1 MRIAKLAM
9 AALGLLVSWAAGAVT
24 FTVNSVADVAASGD
38 LANGVCETA
47 SGNGVCTLRAALQK
61 ANAFPGGGGVVISV
75 PAGSYARGSP
85 YPAITAALTLQG
97 AGLASTIVDAAGL
110 DRGFTVAPGAVV
122 TISGFTI
129 RNAAPPMPTQVG
141 AGVRNVGTLT
151 LADSLVVDGAAG
163 GVSNGGTMT
172 LRNSSVLRNRTA
184 DFGGGVV
191 NDISATL
198 TIVDSVIAYNSS
210 DQGGGGIVA
219 LGSSRTTLVDSTVSN
234 NFSGGSGGGGIR
246 LPIGSS
252 VLELYNSTIAGN
264 LAVPGAGVGI
274 YGGGIQNDG
283 SGIVR
288 IQNSLFAYNYVVSTP
303 LDCAGAVVSLDY
315 NSFSTTDLCEI
326 TGSTSHNQVGG
337 DPMLDALRLNGG
349 PTLTRAL
356 LAGSPAIGAI
366 PSAHCTDQ
374 LGAPLATD
382 QRGSRRGA
390 AACDIGAF
398 EGALPTPMFDVNLIR
413 NGDAEQSAGAPT
425 GATVGVP
432 NWRVVAGAFT
442 VVPYGAPGGFP
453 VVGTDVVQGAHG
465 ANFFAGGPSTSGAQA
480 TQTISLAAASAAI
493 DAGMVAFVVSGDF
506 GGFADDHDSAYL
518 DVAFQDA
525 ARNPIGT
532 TTTIGDYPLN
542 DRVKT
547 GLWGKVLLGPVPA
560 GARYAVVTLNMIHEN
575 GAYND
580 GYADN
585 LRLVLSK
592 GVNGPD
598 LNQHGLTGS
607 WYEPATAGQGFE
619 VEVFPDFPS
628 AGTGLAQVSWFTF
641 DALAGGAERQRWYTF
656 SGSPQRTLL
665 TIYENTGGNFNAPP
679 ITTGKPVG
687 VAFPTFDSCTSGILM
702 YSFSDD
708 SGRAGVIPLT
718 RLTPNVTCSMT
729 AARPTNADFALS
741 GNWFDPATSGQGL
754 TVEVNPNAGV
764 LFAAW
769 YTYTPSSGG
778 MSQQRWFTAQ
788 GAFAAGARSI
798 PVQLYETT
806 GGLFDAQ
813 TFPAPN
819 TVAVGSGT
827 LTFASC
833 SSAKL
838 DFNFTG
844 GTSAGKSGSIA
855 LVRVGPVPPGCV

>member
-1 MRIAKLAM
+1 MRIAKATIVM
-9 AALGLLVSWAAGAVT
+9 LGLLASWATSALT

-47 SGNGVCTLRAALQK
+47 PGNGVCTLHAALQK
-61 ANAFPGGGGVVISV
+61 GNAYPGGGAVINV
-75 PAGSYARGSP
+75 PAGSYVRGSP

-97 AGLASTIVDAAGL
+97 AGLVSTIVDAAGL

-122 TISGFTI
+122 AISGFTI
-129 RNAAPPMPTQVG
+129 RNAAPPFPTQVG

-151 LADSLVVDGAAG
+151 LADSLVVDGADG

-184 DFGGGVV
+184 NFGGGVF

-198 TIVDSVIAYNSS
+198 TIVNSVIAYNSS

-219 LGSSRTTLVDSTVSN
+219 EGSSKTTLVNSTISN
-234 NFSGGSGGGGIR
+234 NYAGASGGGGIL
-246 LPIGSS
+246 LPIGSQ
-252 VLELYNSTIAGN
+252 VLEIYNSTVAGN
-264 LAVPGAGVGI
+264 VMVPGPAVGI
-274 YGGGIQNDG
+274 YGGGLQNNG

-288 IQNSLFAYNYVVSTP
+288 VQNSLFAYNYVLSSAG
-303 LDCAGAVVSLDY
+303 DCAGAVVSLDY
-315 NSFSTTDLCEI
+315 NVFQTTILCEI
-326 TGSTSHNQVGG
+326 TGATSHNQVGG

-356 LAGSPAIGAI
+356 LAASAAIDAI
-366 PSAHCTDQ
+366 PAARCTDQ
-374 LGAPLATD
+374 FGALLMTD
-382 QRGSRRGA
+382 QRGFARNGA
-390 AACDIGAF
+390 FCDIGAF
-398 EGALPTPMFDVNLIR
+398 EGALPTPIFDANLIR
-413 NGDAEQSAGAPT
+413 NGDAEQGTGAPT
-425 GATVGVP
+425 GATVGIP
-432 NWRVVAGAFT
+432 NWTVRAGAVT
-442 VVPYGAPGGFP
+442 VVPYNAPGGFP
-453 VVGTDVVQGAHG
+453 VVGKDVVQGAHG
-465 ANFFAGGPSTSGAQA
+465 SNFFAGGPSTDNGIA
-480 TQTISLAAASAAI
+480 TQIIDLAAASAAI
-493 DAGMVAFVVSGDF
+493 DGNGVAFAVSGDF
-506 GGFADDHDSAYL
+506 GGFADDHDTAYL
-518 DVAFQDA
+518 EVRFQDA
-525 ARNPIGT
+525 AHNPIGET
-532 TTTIGDYPLN
+532 ATIGDYPLN
-542 DRVKT
+542 DHGKT
-547 GLWGKVLLGPVPA
+547 GLWGTYSVGGVPA
-560 GARYAVVTLNMIHEN
+560 GARYAVVTLNMIHQN
-575 GAYND
+575 GDYND

-585 LRLVLSK
+585 LRLVLLA
-592 GVNGPD
+592 GGQGPD

-619 VEVFPDFPS
+619 VEVFPDFPN

-656 SGSPQRTLL
+656 SGSPQSAFL
-665 TIYENTGGNFNAPP
+665 TIYENTGGNFDAPP

-687 VAFPTFDSCTSGILM
+687 AAFPTFDSCTSGILV
-702 YSFSDD
+702 YFFSDD

-778 MSQQRWFTAQ
+778 VSQQRWFTAQ

-819 TVAVGSGT
+819 TVVVGSGT
-827 LTFASC
+827 LSFASC